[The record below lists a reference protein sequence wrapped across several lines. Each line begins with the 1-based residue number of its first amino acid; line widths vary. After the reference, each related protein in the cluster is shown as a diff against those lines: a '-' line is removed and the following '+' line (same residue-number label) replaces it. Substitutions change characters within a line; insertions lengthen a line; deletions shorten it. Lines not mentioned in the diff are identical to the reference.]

1 MDQLPLFLDL
11 TGRKVVL
18 VGEGEA
24 ADAKARL
31 IVRAGGRIVSE
42 WEDGAAIAF
51 VALADDGEARAAAA
65 SLRARGLL
73 VNVVDRPDLCDFTTP
88 AIVDRAPVTI
98 AIGTGGASAGLAKA
112 VRQRI
117 ETLLPARLGA
127 LAAAL
132 YAARGAIKARWP
144 AAADRRRAIDAALA
158 TGGVL
163 DPLDGGA
170 ADKVDAWLAG
180 EIAFQPARLETIR
193 LTGPDPDDLT
203 LRAARL
209 LGEAD
214 HIFHAANVPAAILDR
229 ARADAVR
236 HVAGAPPAALLA
248 GLSLWLE
255 VEPA

>member
-1 MDQLPLFLDL
+1 MHQLPIFLNL
-11 TGRKVVL
+11 AGRTVVL

-31 IVRAGGRIVSE
+31 IERAGGRIVAA
-42 WEDGAAIAF
+42 WEEGATIAF
-51 VALADDGEARAAAA
+51 VALDDEGEARTAAAD
-65 SLRARGLL
+65 LRARGLL

-112 VRQRI
+112 IRQRI
-117 ETLLPARLGA
+117 EALLPARLGD
-127 LAAAL
+127 LATAL
-132 YAARGAIKARWP
+132 YTARDAMKARWP
-144 AAADRRRAIDAALA
+144 APADRRRAIDAALA
-158 TGGVL
+158 SGGAL
-163 DPLDGGA
+163 DPLDGEA
-170 ADKVDAWLAG
+170 ADKVDGWLASD
-180 EIAFQPARLETIR
+180 AAAQPSRLETIR
-193 LTGPDPDDLT
+193 LTSADPDDLT

-214 HIFHAANVPAAILDR
+214 HIYHPATLAPAILAR

-236 HVAGAPPAALLA
+236 HIAAQRPADPPA

-255 VEPA
+255 MQA